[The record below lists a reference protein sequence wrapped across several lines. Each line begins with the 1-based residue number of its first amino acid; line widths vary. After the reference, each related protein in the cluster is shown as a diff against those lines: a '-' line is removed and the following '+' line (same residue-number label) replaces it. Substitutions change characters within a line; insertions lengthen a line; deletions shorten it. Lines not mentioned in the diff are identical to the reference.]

1 MAYEPPVVVYDA
13 NVLYPFHLR
22 NLLVQCAVDRV
33 VEARWSDQIHDEW
46 MRNLAAS
53 SDNVVLARLRRTRDL
68 MNRVLPGATVR
79 GFERHIASV
88 SLPDPDDRHVVAAA
102 IESGA
107 ALIVTWNTRDFPARA
122 LLPHRLRAQRP
133 DAFLMAR
140 YETATEVMKEVARN
154 ARSNLTRSDLT
165 AKAYAEALRRQRIV
179 RFAQVLSEDVDES

>member
-53 SDNVVLARLRRTRDL
+53 SDNVVLERLRRTRDL

-107 ALIVTWNTRDFPARA
+107 ALIVTWNTRDFPSRA

-140 YETATEVMKEVARN
+140 YETAPEIMKEVARN